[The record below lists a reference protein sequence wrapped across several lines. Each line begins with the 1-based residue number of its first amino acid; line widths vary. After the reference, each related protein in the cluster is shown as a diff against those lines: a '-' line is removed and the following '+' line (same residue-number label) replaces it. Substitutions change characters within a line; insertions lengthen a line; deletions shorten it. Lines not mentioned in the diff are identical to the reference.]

1 MKKIDKIIIIVCLIV
16 SVVGIGILRYN
27 SSKKYNEKYAEIN
40 VKGKL
45 YKKVILDNK
54 RPKETLNIKTDLGE
68 NIIEI
73 ENGGLR
79 ILDANC
85 SDKICVKD
93 GFKYKVGDMLVC
105 LPHKVIINIKGD
117 NRDREIDDVSQWGG
131 INE

>member
-1 MKKIDKIIIIVCLIV
+1 MKKIDKVIIIVCLIV
-16 SVVGIGILRYN
+16 SAVGIGILRYN

-105 LPHKVIINIKGD
+105 LPHKVIINIK
-117 NRDREIDDVSQWGG
+117 R
-131 INE
+131 

>member
-1 MKKIDKIIIIVCLIV
+1 VKKIDKVIIIVCLIV
-16 SVVGIGILRYN
+16 SAVGIGILRYN

-117 NRDREIDDVSQWGG
+117 NRDREIDDVSQ
-131 INE
+131 

>member
-117 NRDREIDDVSQWGG
+117 NRDREIDDVSQ
-131 INE
+131 

>member
-1 MKKIDKIIIIVCLIV
+1 MKKIDKVIIIVCLIV
-16 SVVGIGILRYN
+16 SAVGIGILRYN

-117 NRDREIDDVSQWGG
+117 NRDREIDDVSQ
-131 INE
+131 

>member
-1 MKKIDKIIIIVCLIV
+1 VKKIDKIIIIVCLIV

-117 NRDREIDDVSQWGG
+117 NRDREIDDVSQ
-131 INE
+131 

>member
-1 MKKIDKIIIIVCLIV
+1 MKKIDKVIIIVCLIV
-16 SVVGIGILRYN
+16 SAVGIGILRYN